1 MPQEIIPPTDSL
13 IPPELIPA
21 GAHAFSERVHG
32 LMDGQP
38 KDDATVA
45 KALAGLDEMFEL
57 IAAGLYNL
65 ASMLVGEGEDSARL
79 VEKTVATA
87 EISDCHDPVVARKSS
102 RLALCKAAL
111 GILEKRNPGCLAA
124 PKDLTPAATCIEDND
139 LDAAGES
146 GAELLK
152 MLAGPDRNRVRNWL
166 TNLSTVPRTIFVL
179 RAVAGFTSAETA
191 DLLATYG
198 GPQAVGWTEEAVREF
213 CRQGLCSLASQL
225 IQAKVGNR
233 E

>member
-79 VEKTVATA
+79 VEKT
-87 EISDCHDPVVARKSS
+87 
-102 RLALCKAAL
+102 
-111 GILEKRNPGCLAA
+111 
-124 PKDLTPAATCIEDND
+124 
-139 LDAAGES
+139 
-146 GAELLK
+146 
-152 MLAGPDRNRVRNWL
+152 
-166 TNLSTVPRTIFVL
+166 
-179 RAVAGFTSAETA
+179 
-191 DLLATYG
+191 
-198 GPQAVGWTEEAVREF
+198 
-213 CRQGLCSLASQL
+213 RQR
-225 IQAKVGNR
+225 I
-233 E
+233 